1 VCFWQELKEGQ
12 RLTLPDLAFADV
24 YFLPHYN
31 KPFNFV
37 LAAIM
42 RALGLDYYRE

>member
-1 VCFWQELKEGQ
+1 MQAMSLAIQKQ
-12 RLTLPDLAFADV
+12 MTLTEIALMDV

-37 LAAIM
+37 LQTILN
-42 RALGLDYYRE
+42 ALGMKY